1 MNQRQIRELIDHILK
16 KIDLYSE
23 QSSEL
28 VFLTGL
34 VESRYEYIRQM
45 GKGPACSPFQ
55 VESATAY
62 DVCKNYLVYKKA
74 LTKRIVS
81 SLHIPIEVI
90 MEPDRE
96 QLKELLWYNLA
107 FGATFCR
114 LVYRRVPSPLPR
126 SLEGMAKYWK
136 KNYNTILG
144 KGTVQHFLDLEKE
157 RKDK

>member
-74 LTKRIVS
+74 LTKMKMNGYSVLDGTIPNGMIKTT
-81 SLHIPIEVI
+81 LHQ
-90 MEPDRE
+90 R
-96 QLKELLWYNLA
+96 Y
-107 FGATFCR
+107 
-114 LVYRRVPSPLPR
+114 
-126 SLEGMAKYWK
+126 
-136 KNYNTILG
+136 
-144 KGTVQHFLDLEKE
+144 
-157 RKDK
+157 